1 MQYMPNMKLP
11 IVLAFIKLAKYRSP
25 GNKNVE
31 NLNFTASIVC
41 RCRLHSSPKE
51 VSQLCKYIH
60 G

>member
-1 MQYMPNMKLP
+1 MPNMKLP
-11 IVLAFIKLAKYRSP
+11 IVLAFIKRAKYRSP
-25 GNKNVE
+25 VSKNVE
-31 NLNFTASIVC
+31 NLNCTASIVC